1 MQFMTQNNYT
11 RTKPSLFPASALLKL
26 KASTVQFFGLLLC
39 IFALIVFVSLVS
51 YNTSDPSLN
60 TASSNPP
67 KNLVGFFGSHLS
79 DMLFQAFGVIG
90 FLIPLTLAIWGAIL
104 YIRNKLPIFWLRLFA
119 LLFGIV
125 FLCSAATYVQT
136 PDFWPLQTGLGGVF
150 GDVVSFFVEP
160 ISLMVGKNKSLYI
173 FYFISFNSISDSYL
187 NYFSIFCSWYI

>member
-67 KNLVGFFGSHLS
+67 KNLVGFFGSLW
-79 DMLFQAFGVIG
+79 D
-90 FLIPLTLAIWGAIL
+90 
-104 YIRNKLPIFWLRLFA
+104 Y
-119 LLFGIV
+119 FGILLASLWDHV
-125 FLCSAATYVQT
+125 WVT
-136 PDFWPLQTGLGGVF
+136 LGSPGVRF
-150 GDVVSFFVEP
+150 G
-160 ISLMVGKNKSLYI
+160 IALG
-173 FYFISFNSISDSYL
+173 
-187 NYFSIFCSWYI
+187 

>member
-11 RTKPSLFPASALLKL
+11 RTKPSFFPASALLKL

-119 LLFGIV
+119 LLFGLI
-125 FLCSAATYVQT
+125 ATSQ
-136 PDFWPLQTGLGGVF
+136 
-150 GDVVSFFVEP
+150 
-160 ISLMVGKNKSLYI
+160 
-173 FYFISFNSISDSYL
+173 
-187 NYFSIFCSWYI
+187 C